1 MDDKLIPTLVLPGD
15 EEEAQPA
22 AAEAEAPVQ
31 EAAQPVQ
38 AAAAAVQTAPVAE
51 AQQAPAQEEKKDEP
65 LTPVDAQDD
74 SLNFD
79 NLSPEEQAAVLAFV
93 ERIDIHNSETVLK
106 YGNAAQ
112 TKISQFSD
120 KILEDVKTKD
130 TGAISDMLTQ
140 LVAELKGFDV
150 DEGKKGGLFGL
161 FKKAG
166 SNIAQLRA
174 KYDKV
179 EENVAQIIATLQ
191 GHQKQLISD
200 CKMLDELY
208 AQNEQYY
215 HELTLYIIAGELK
228 LQRLREEE
236 LPPLL
241 AKAQQT
247 ADPADAQI
255 ANDFSQLI
263 SRFEKRIH
271 DLKLTRMVSVQMGPQ
286 IRLMQNNDNVLAER
300 IQSTV
305 ANTIPLWKSQM
316 VIAMGMQHAESALN
330 AQKAVTDMTNELLRA
345 NAERL
350 KMGTIETAKEAER
363 RCGYRNHPRREHR
376 AHRYP
381 ERSAEDPARG
391 RSEARRRRHR
401 AWPPGEGAARQGAGN
416 QSLRM
421 RWDFVPN
428 PIRNL
433 RFLDFPLKP
442 IILMGFTY
450 NEQSPKPSGARFFPQ
465 KAA

>member
-1 MDDKLIPTLVLPGD
+1 MDDKTMPTLVLPGEED
-15 EEEAQPA
+15 EKTPETAPA
-22 AAEAEAPVQ
+22 AS
-31 EAAQPVQ
+31 
-38 AAAAAVQTAPVAE
+38 AAAAVQAAPAPEAAPVA
-51 AQQAPAQEEKKDEP
+51 AQTVE
-65 LTPVDAQDD
+65 PVDAKDD

-79 NLSPEEQAAVLAFV
+79 NLTPEEQAAVLAFV

-130 TGAISDMLTQ
+130 TGAISDMLTN

-150 DEGKKGGLFGL
+150 DEGKKGGFFGL

-166 SNIAQLRA
+166 NSITQLRA

-179 EENVAQIIATLQ
+179 EENVAQIILSLQ
-191 GHQKQLISD
+191 NHQKQLISD

-215 HELTLYIIAGELK
+215 HELTLYIIAGEIKLK
-228 LQRLREEE
+228 KLREEE
-236 LPPLL
+236 LPPML

-247 ADPADAQI
+247 ADPADAQA

-263 SRFEKRIH
+263 ERFEKRIH

-300 IQSTV
+300 IQSTI

-330 AQKAVTDMTNELLRA
+330 AQKSVTDMTNELLRS

-363 RCGYRNHPRREHR
+363 GVVDIETIRTANTALIDTLTEVQKIQR
-376 AHRYP
+376 
-381 ERSAEDPARG
+381 
-391 RSEARRRRHR
+391 
-401 AWPPGEGAARQGAGN
+401 EGAQKRAAASIELGRLEKE
-416 QSLRM
+416 LRDKIM
-421 RWDFVPN
+421 EVN
-428 PIRNL
+428 N
-433 RFLDFPLKP
+433 
-442 IILMGFTY
+442 
-450 NEQSPKPSGARFFPQ
+450 
-465 KAA
+465 

>member
-1 MDDKLIPTLVLPGD
+1 MDDKTMPTLVLPG
-15 EEEAQPA
+15 EEEEKTPETAPA
-22 AAEAEAPVQ
+22 VS
-31 EAAQPVQ
+31 
-38 AAAAAVQTAPVAE
+38 AAAAVQAAPAPEAAPVA
-51 AQQAPAQEEKKDEP
+51 AQTIE
-65 LTPVDAQDD
+65 PVDAKDD

-79 NLSPEEQAAVLAFV
+79 NLTPEEQAAVLAFV

-130 TGAISDMLTQ
+130 TGAISDMLTN

-150 DEGKKGGLFGL
+150 DEGKKGGFLGL

-166 SNIAQLRA
+166 NSITQLRA

-179 EENVAQIIATLQ
+179 EENVAQIILSLQ
-191 GHQKQLISD
+191 NHQKQLISD

-215 HELTLYIIAGELK
+215 HELTLYIIAGEIKLK
-228 LQRLREEE
+228 KLREEE
-236 LPPLL
+236 LPPML

-247 ADPADAQI
+247 ADPADAQA

-263 SRFEKRIH
+263 ERFEKRIH

-300 IQSTV
+300 IQSTI

-330 AQKAVTDMTNELLRA
+330 AQKSVTDMTNELLRS

-350 KMGTIETAKEAER
+350 KMGTIETAREAER
-363 RCGYRNHPRREHR
+363 GVVDIETIRTANTALIDTLTEVQKIQR
-376 AHRYP
+376 
-381 ERSAEDPARG
+381 
-391 RSEARRRRHR
+391 
-401 AWPPGEGAARQGAGN
+401 EGAQKRAAASIELGRLEKE
-416 QSLRM
+416 LRDKIM
-421 RWDFVPN
+421 EVN
-428 PIRNL
+428 N
-433 RFLDFPLKP
+433 
-442 IILMGFTY
+442 
-450 NEQSPKPSGARFFPQ
+450 
-465 KAA
+465 

>member
-1 MDDKLIPTLVLPGD
+1 MDDKTMPTLVLPG
-15 EEEAQPA
+15 EEEEKTPETAPA
-22 AAEAEAPVQ
+22 AS
-31 EAAQPVQ
+31 
-38 AAAAAVQTAPVAE
+38 AAAAVQAAPAPEAAPVA
-51 AQQAPAQEEKKDEP
+51 AQTIE
-65 LTPVDAQDD
+65 PVDAKDD
-74 SLNFD
+74 SLNID
-79 NLSPEEQAAVLAFV
+79 NLTPEEQAAVLAFV

-130 TGAISDMLTQ
+130 TGAISDMLTN

-150 DEGKKGGLFGL
+150 DEGKKGGFLGL

-166 SNIAQLRA
+166 NSITQLRA

-179 EENVAQIIATLQ
+179 EENVAQIILSLQ
-191 GHQKQLISD
+191 NHQKQLISD

-215 HELTLYIIAGELK
+215 HELTLYIIAGEIKLK
-228 LQRLREEE
+228 KLREEE
-236 LPPLL
+236 LPPML

-247 ADPADAQI
+247 ADPADAQA

-263 SRFEKRIH
+263 ERFEKRIH

-300 IQSTV
+300 IQSTI

-330 AQKAVTDMTNELLRA
+330 AQKSVTDMTNELLRS

-363 RCGYRNHPRREHR
+363 GVVDLETIRTANTALIDTLTEVQKIQR
-376 AHRYP
+376 
-381 ERSAEDPARG
+381 
-391 RSEARRRRHR
+391 
-401 AWPPGEGAARQGAGN
+401 EGAQKRAAASIELGRLEKE
-416 QSLRM
+416 LR
-421 RWDFVPN
+421 D
-428 PIRNL
+428 
-433 RFLDFPLKP
+433 K
-442 IILMGFTY
+442 ILEV
-450 NEQSPKPSGARFFPQ
+450 NN
-465 KAA
+465 

>member
-1 MDDKLIPTLVLPGD
+1 MDDKTMPTLVLPG
-15 EEEAQPA
+15 EEEEKTPETAPA
-22 AAEAEAPVQ
+22 AS
-31 EAAQPVQ
+31 
-38 AAAAAVQTAPVAE
+38 AAAAVQAAPAPEAAPVA
-51 AQQAPAQEEKKDEP
+51 AQTIE
-65 LTPVDAQDD
+65 PVDAKDD

-79 NLSPEEQAAVLAFV
+79 NLTPEEQAAVLAFV

-130 TGAISDMLTQ
+130 TGAISDMLTN

-150 DEGKKGGLFGL
+150 DEGKKGGFLGL

-166 SNIAQLRA
+166 NSITQLRA

-179 EENVAQIIATLQ
+179 EENVAQIILSLQ
-191 GHQKQLISD
+191 NHQKQLISD

-215 HELTLYIIAGELK
+215 HELTLYIIAGEIKLK
-228 LQRLREEE
+228 KLREEE
-236 LPPLL
+236 LPPML

-247 ADPADAQI
+247 ADPADAQ
-255 ANDFSQLI
+255 ATNDFSQLI
-263 SRFEKRIH
+263 ERFEKRIH

-300 IQSTV
+300 IQSTI

-330 AQKAVTDMTNELLRA
+330 AQKSVTDMTNELLRS

-363 RCGYRNHPRREHR
+363 GVVDIETIRTANTALIDTLTEVQKIQR
-376 AHRYP
+376 
-381 ERSAEDPARG
+381 
-391 RSEARRRRHR
+391 
-401 AWPPGEGAARQGAGN
+401 EGAQKRAAASIELGRLEKE
-416 QSLRM
+416 LRDKIM
-421 RWDFVPN
+421 EVN
-428 PIRNL
+428 N
-433 RFLDFPLKP
+433 
-442 IILMGFTY
+442 
-450 NEQSPKPSGARFFPQ
+450 
-465 KAA
+465 

>member
-1 MDDKLIPTLVLPGD
+1 MTMDDKTMPTLVLPG
-15 EEEAQPA
+15 EEEEKTPETAPA
-22 AAEAEAPVQ
+22 AS
-31 EAAQPVQ
+31 
-38 AAAAAVQTAPVAE
+38 AAAAVQAAPAPEAAPVA
-51 AQQAPAQEEKKDEP
+51 AQTIE
-65 LTPVDAQDD
+65 PVDAKDD

-79 NLSPEEQAAVLAFV
+79 NLTPEEQAAVLAFV

-130 TGAISDMLTQ
+130 TGAISDMLTN

-150 DEGKKGGLFGL
+150 DEGKKGGFFGL

-166 SNIAQLRA
+166 NSITQLRA

-179 EENVAQIIATLQ
+179 EENVAQIILSLQ
-191 GHQKQLISD
+191 NHQKQLISD

-215 HELTLYIIAGELK
+215 HELTLYIIAGEIKLK
-228 LQRLREEE
+228 KLREEE
-236 LPPLL
+236 LPPML

-247 ADPADAQI
+247 ADPADAQA

-263 SRFEKRIH
+263 ERFEKRIH

-300 IQSTV
+300 IQSTI

-330 AQKAVTDMTNELLRA
+330 AQKSVTDMTNELLRS

-363 RCGYRNHPRREHR
+363 GVVDIETIRTANTALIDTLTEVQKIQR
-376 AHRYP
+376 
-381 ERSAEDPARG
+381 
-391 RSEARRRRHR
+391 
-401 AWPPGEGAARQGAGN
+401 EGAQKRAAASIELGRLEKE
-416 QSLRM
+416 LR
-421 RWDFVPN
+421 D
-428 PIRNL
+428 
-433 RFLDFPLKP
+433 K
-442 IILMGFTY
+442 ILEV
-450 NEQSPKPSGARFFPQ
+450 NN
-465 KAA
+465 

>member
-1 MDDKLIPTLVLPGD
+1 MEDKVIPSLVLPGEED
-15 EEEAQPA
+15 ETQKVETQT
-22 AAEAEAPVQ
+22 AEA
-31 EAAQPVQ
+31 VQ
-38 AAAAAVQTAPVAE
+38 AAPAAAAVQE
-51 AQQAPAQEEKKDEP
+51 APAQAEKKDEAM
-65 LTPVDAQDD
+65 TPVDAQDD

-130 TGAISDMLTQ
+130 TGAISDMLTK

-161 FKKAG
+161 FKKTG
-166 SNIAQLRA
+166 NSITQLRA

-179 EENVAQIIATLQ
+179 EANVGEIIATLQ

-215 HELTLYIIAGELK
+215 HELTLYIVAGELK
-228 LQRLREEE
+228 LKKLREEE

-263 SRFEKRIH
+263 ERFEKRIH

-330 AQKAVTDMTNELLRA
+330 AQKAVTDMTNELLRS

-350 KMGTIETAKEAER
+350 KVGTIETAKEAER
-363 RCGYRNHPRREHR
+363 GVVDIETIRTANTALIDTLNEVQKIQR
-376 AHRYP
+376 
-381 ERSAEDPARG
+381 
-391 RSEARRRRHR
+391 
-401 AWPPGEGAARQGAGN
+401 EGAQKRAAAAIELGRLEKE
-416 QSLRM
+416 LR
-421 RWDFVPN
+421 DKVLEIN
-428 PIRNL
+428 H
-433 RFLDFPLKP
+433 
-442 IILMGFTY
+442 
-450 NEQSPKPSGARFFPQ
+450 
-465 KAA
+465 

>member
-1 MDDKLIPTLVLPGD
+1 MDDKTMPTLVLPG
-15 EEEAQPA
+15 EEEEKTPETAPA
-22 AAEAEAPVQ
+22 AS
-31 EAAQPVQ
+31 
-38 AAAAAVQTAPVAE
+38 AAAAVQAAPAPEAAPVA
-51 AQQAPAQEEKKDEP
+51 AQTIE
-65 LTPVDAQDD
+65 PVDAKDD
-74 SLNFD
+74 SLNFN
-79 NLSPEEQAAVLAFV
+79 NLTPEEQAAVLAFV

-130 TGAISDMLTQ
+130 TGAISDMLTN

-150 DEGKKGGLFGL
+150 DEGKKGGFFGL

-166 SNIAQLRA
+166 NSITQLRA

-179 EENVAQIIATLQ
+179 EENVAQIILSLQ
-191 GHQKQLISD
+191 NHQKQLISD

-215 HELTLYIIAGELK
+215 HELTLYIIAGEIKLK
-228 LQRLREEE
+228 KLREEE
-236 LPPLL
+236 LPPML

-247 ADPADAQI
+247 ADPADAQA

-263 SRFEKRIH
+263 ERFEKRIH

-300 IQSTV
+300 IQSTI

-330 AQKAVTDMTNELLRA
+330 AQKSVTDMTNELLRS

-363 RCGYRNHPRREHR
+363 GVVDIETIRTANTALIDTLTEVQKIQR
-376 AHRYP
+376 
-381 ERSAEDPARG
+381 
-391 RSEARRRRHR
+391 
-401 AWPPGEGAARQGAGN
+401 EGAQKRAAASIELGRLEKE
-416 QSLRM
+416 LR
-421 RWDFVPN
+421 D
-428 PIRNL
+428 
-433 RFLDFPLKP
+433 K
-442 IILMGFTY
+442 ILEV
-450 NEQSPKPSGARFFPQ
+450 NN
-465 KAA
+465 

>member
-1 MDDKLIPTLVLPGD
+1 MDDKTMPTLVLPG
-15 EEEAQPA
+15 EEEEKTPETAPA
-22 AAEAEAPVQ
+22 AS
-31 EAAQPVQ
+31 
-38 AAAAAVQTAPVAE
+38 AAAAVQAAPAPEAAPVA
-51 AQQAPAQEEKKDEP
+51 AQTIE
-65 LTPVDAQDD
+65 PVDAKDD

-79 NLSPEEQAAVLAFV
+79 NLTPEEQAAVLAFV

-130 TGAISDMLTQ
+130 TGAISDMLTN

-150 DEGKKGGLFGL
+150 DEGKKGGFFGL
-161 FKKAG
+161 FKTAG
-166 SNIAQLRA
+166 NSITQLRA

-179 EENVAQIIATLQ
+179 EENVAQIILSLQ
-191 GHQKQLISD
+191 NHQKQLISD

-215 HELTLYIIAGELK
+215 HELTLYIVAGEIKLK
-228 LQRLREEE
+228 KLREEE
-236 LPPLL
+236 LPPML

-247 ADPADAQI
+247 ADPADAQA

-263 SRFEKRIH
+263 ERFEKRIH

-300 IQSTV
+300 IQSTI

-330 AQKAVTDMTNELLRA
+330 AQKSVTDMTNELLRS

-363 RCGYRNHPRREHR
+363 GVVDLETIRTANTALIDTLTEVQKIQR
-376 AHRYP
+376 
-381 ERSAEDPARG
+381 
-391 RSEARRRRHR
+391 
-401 AWPPGEGAARQGAGN
+401 EGAQKRAAASIELGRLEKE
-416 QSLRM
+416 LR
-421 RWDFVPN
+421 D
-428 PIRNL
+428 
-433 RFLDFPLKP
+433 K
-442 IILMGFTY
+442 ILEV
-450 NEQSPKPSGARFFPQ
+450 NN
-465 KAA
+465 

>member
-1 MDDKLIPTLVLPGD
+1 MDDKTMPTLVLPG
-15 EEEAQPA
+15 EEEEKTPETAPA
-22 AAEAEAPVQ
+22 AS
-31 EAAQPVQ
+31 
-38 AAAAAVQTAPVAE
+38 AAAAVQAAPAPEAAPVA
-51 AQQAPAQEEKKDEP
+51 AQTIE
-65 LTPVDAQDD
+65 PVDAKDD

-79 NLSPEEQAAVLAFV
+79 NLTPEEQAAVLAFV

-130 TGAISDMLTQ
+130 TGAISDMLTN

-150 DEGKKGGLFGL
+150 DEGKKGGFLGL

-166 SNIAQLRA
+166 NSITQLRA

-179 EENVAQIIATLQ
+179 EENVAQIILSHQ
-191 GHQKQLISD
+191 NHQKQLISD

-215 HELTLYIIAGELK
+215 HELTLYIIAGEIKLK
-228 LQRLREEE
+228 KLREEE
-236 LPPLL
+236 LPPML

-247 ADPADAQI
+247 ADPTDAQA

-263 SRFEKRIH
+263 ERFEKRIH

-300 IQSTV
+300 IQSTI

-330 AQKAVTDMTNELLRA
+330 AQKSVTDMTNELLRS

-363 RCGYRNHPRREHR
+363 GVVDIETIRTANTALIDTLTEVQKIQR
-376 AHRYP
+376 
-381 ERSAEDPARG
+381 
-391 RSEARRRRHR
+391 
-401 AWPPGEGAARQGAGN
+401 EGAQKRAAASIELGRLEKE
-416 QSLRM
+416 LR
-421 RWDFVPN
+421 D
-428 PIRNL
+428 
-433 RFLDFPLKP
+433 K
-442 IILMGFTY
+442 ILEV
-450 NEQSPKPSGARFFPQ
+450 NN
-465 KAA
+465 

>member
-1 MDDKLIPTLVLPGD
+1 MDDKTMPTLVLPG
-15 EEEAQPA
+15 EEEEKTPEAAPA
-22 AAEAEAPVQ
+22 AS
-31 EAAQPVQ
+31 
-38 AAAAAVQTAPVAE
+38 AAAAVQAAPAPEAAPVA
-51 AQQAPAQEEKKDEP
+51 AQTIE
-65 LTPVDAQDD
+65 PVDAKDD

-79 NLSPEEQAAVLAFV
+79 NLTPEEQAAVLAFV

-130 TGAISDMLTQ
+130 TGAISDMLTK

-166 SNIAQLRA
+166 NNIAQLRA

-179 EENVAQIIATLQ
+179 EANVAEIIATLQ
-191 GHQKQLISD
+191 NHQKQLISD

-215 HELTLYIIAGELK
+215 HELTLYIIAGEIKLK
-228 LQRLREEE
+228 KLREEE
-236 LPPLL
+236 LPPML

-247 ADPADAQI
+247 ADPADAQA

-263 SRFEKRIH
+263 ERFEKRIH

-300 IQSTV
+300 IQSTI

-330 AQKAVTDMTNELLRA
+330 AQKAVTDMTNELLRS

-363 RCGYRNHPRREHR
+363 GVVDLETIRTANTALIDTLTEVQKIQR
-376 AHRYP
+376 
-381 ERSAEDPARG
+381 
-391 RSEARRRRHR
+391 
-401 AWPPGEGAARQGAGN
+401 EGAQKRAAASIELGRLEKE
-416 QSLRM
+416 LR
-421 RWDFVPN
+421 D
-428 PIRNL
+428 
-433 RFLDFPLKP
+433 K
-442 IILMGFTY
+442 ILEV
-450 NEQSPKPSGARFFPQ
+450 NN
-465 KAA
+465 

>member
-1 MDDKLIPTLVLPGD
+1 MDDKTMPTLVLPG
-15 EEEAQPA
+15 EEEEKTPETAPA
-22 AAEAEAPVQ
+22 AS
-31 EAAQPVQ
+31 
-38 AAAAAVQTAPVAE
+38 AAAAVQAAPAPEAAPVA
-51 AQQAPAQEEKKDEP
+51 AQTIE
-65 LTPVDAQDD
+65 PVDAKDD

-79 NLSPEEQAAVLAFV
+79 NLTPEEQAAVLAFV

-130 TGAISDMLTQ
+130 TGAISDMLTN

-150 DEGKKGGLFGL
+150 DEGKKGGFLGL

-166 SNIAQLRA
+166 NSITQLRA

-179 EENVAQIIATLQ
+179 EENVAQIILSLQ
-191 GHQKQLISD
+191 NHQKQLISD
-200 CKMLDELY
+200 YKMLDELY

-215 HELTLYIIAGELK
+215 HELTLYIIAGEIKLK
-228 LQRLREEE
+228 KLREEE
-236 LPPLL
+236 LPPML

-247 ADPADAQI
+247 ADPADAQA

-263 SRFEKRIH
+263 ERFEKRIH

-300 IQSTV
+300 IQSTI

-330 AQKAVTDMTNELLRA
+330 AQKSVTDMTNELLRS

-363 RCGYRNHPRREHR
+363 GVVDIETIRTANTALIDTLTEVQKIQR
-376 AHRYP
+376 
-381 ERSAEDPARG
+381 
-391 RSEARRRRHR
+391 
-401 AWPPGEGAARQGAGN
+401 EGAQKRAAASIELGRLEKE
-416 QSLRM
+416 LR
-421 RWDFVPN
+421 D
-428 PIRNL
+428 
-433 RFLDFPLKP
+433 K
-442 IILMGFTY
+442 ILEV
-450 NEQSPKPSGARFFPQ
+450 NN
-465 KAA
+465 

>member
-15 EEEAQPA
+15 EEEAQQA

-38 AAAAAVQTAPVAE
+38 AAAAAVQTAPVEE
-51 AQQAPAQEEKKDEP
+51 AQRAPAQEEKKDEP

-130 TGAISDMLTQ
+130 TGAISDMLTK

-166 SNIAQLRA
+166 NNIAQLRA

-179 EENVAQIIATLQ
+179 EANVAEIIATLQ
-191 GHQKQLISD
+191 NHQKQLISD

-228 LQRLREEE
+228 LKKLREEE

-255 ANDFSQLI
+255 AQ
-263 SRFEKRIH
+263 RFQPAYR
-271 DLKLTRMVSVQMGPQ
+271 
-286 IRLMQNNDNVLAER
+286 
-300 IQSTV
+300 
-305 ANTIPLWKSQM
+305 
-316 VIAMGMQHAESALN
+316 
-330 AQKAVTDMTNELLRA
+330 AV
-345 NAERL
+345 
-350 KMGTIETAKEAER
+350 
-363 RCGYRNHPRREHR
+363 
-376 AHRYP
+376 
-381 ERSAEDPARG
+381 
-391 RSEARRRRHR
+391 
-401 AWPPGEGAARQGAGN
+401 
-416 QSLRM
+416 
-421 RWDFVPN
+421 
-428 PIRNL
+428 
-433 RFLDFPLKP
+433 
-442 IILMGFTY
+442 
-450 NEQSPKPSGARFFPQ
+450 
-465 KAA
+465 

>member
-1 MDDKLIPTLVLPGD
+1 MDDKTMPTLVLPG
-15 EEEAQPA
+15 EETEKTPETAPA
-22 AAEAEAPVQ
+22 
-31 EAAQPVQ
+31 
-38 AAAAAVQTAPVAE
+38 AAAAAVQAAPAPEAAPVA
-51 AQQAPAQEEKKDEP
+51 AQTIE
-65 LTPVDAQDD
+65 PVDAKDD

-79 NLSPEEQAAVLAFV
+79 NLTPEEQAAVLAFV

-130 TGAISDMLTQ
+130 TGAISDMLTN

-150 DEGKKGGLFGL
+150 DEGKKGGFLGL

-166 SNIAQLRA
+166 NSITQLRA

-179 EENVAQIIATLQ
+179 EENVAQIILSLQ
-191 GHQKQLISD
+191 NHQKQLISD

-215 HELTLYIIAGELK
+215 HELTLYIVAGEIKLK
-228 LQRLREEE
+228 KLREEE
-236 LPPLL
+236 LPPML

-247 ADPADAQI
+247 ADPADAQA

-263 SRFEKRIH
+263 ERFEKRIH

-300 IQSTV
+300 IQSTI

-330 AQKAVTDMTNELLRA
+330 AQKSVTDMTNELLRS

-350 KMGTIETAKEAER
+350 KMGTIETAREAER
-363 RCGYRNHPRREHR
+363 GVVDIETIRTANTALIDTLTEVQKIQR
-376 AHRYP
+376 
-381 ERSAEDPARG
+381 
-391 RSEARRRRHR
+391 
-401 AWPPGEGAARQGAGN
+401 EGAQKRAAASIELGRLEKE
-416 QSLRM
+416 LRDKIM
-421 RWDFVPN
+421 EVN
-428 PIRNL
+428 N
-433 RFLDFPLKP
+433 
-442 IILMGFTY
+442 
-450 NEQSPKPSGARFFPQ
+450 
-465 KAA
+465 

>member
-1 MDDKLIPTLVLPGD
+1 MDDKTMPTLVLPG
-15 EEEAQPA
+15 EEEEKTPETAPA
-22 AAEAEAPVQ
+22 AS
-31 EAAQPVQ
+31 
-38 AAAAAVQTAPVAE
+38 AAAAVQAAPAPEAAPVA
-51 AQQAPAQEEKKDEP
+51 AQTIE
-65 LTPVDAQDD
+65 PVDAKDD

-79 NLSPEEQAAVLAFV
+79 NLTPEEQAAVLAFV

-130 TGAISDMLTQ
+130 TGAISDMLTN

-150 DEGKKGGLFGL
+150 DEGKKGGFLGL

-166 SNIAQLRA
+166 NSITQLRA

-179 EENVAQIIATLQ
+179 EENVAQIILSLQ
-191 GHQKQLISD
+191 NHQKQLISD

-215 HELTLYIIAGELK
+215 HELTLYIIAGEIKLK
-228 LQRLREEE
+228 KLREEE
-236 LPPLL
+236 LPPML

-247 ADPADAQI
+247 ADPADAQA

-263 SRFEKRIH
+263 ERFEKRIH

-300 IQSTV
+300 IQSTI

-316 VIAMGMQHAESALN
+316 VIAMGMQQAESALN
-330 AQKAVTDMTNELLRA
+330 AQKSVTDMTNELLRS

-350 KMGTIETAKEAER
+350 KMGTIETAREAER
-363 RCGYRNHPRREHR
+363 GVVDIETIRTANTALIDTLTEVQKIQR
-376 AHRYP
+376 
-381 ERSAEDPARG
+381 
-391 RSEARRRRHR
+391 
-401 AWPPGEGAARQGAGN
+401 EGAQKRAAASIELGRLEKE
-416 QSLRM
+416 LR
-421 RWDFVPN
+421 D
-428 PIRNL
+428 
-433 RFLDFPLKP
+433 K
-442 IILMGFTY
+442 ILEV
-450 NEQSPKPSGARFFPQ
+450 NN
-465 KAA
+465 

>member
-1 MDDKLIPTLVLPGD
+1 MDDKTMPTLVLPG
-15 EEEAQPA
+15 EEEEKTPETAPA
-22 AAEAEAPVQ
+22 AS
-31 EAAQPVQ
+31 
-38 AAAAAVQTAPVAE
+38 AAAAVQAAPAPEAAPVA
-51 AQQAPAQEEKKDEP
+51 AQTIE
-65 LTPVDAQDD
+65 PVDAKDD

-79 NLSPEEQAAVLAFV
+79 NLTPEEQAAVLAFV

-130 TGAISDMLTQ
+130 TGAISDMLTN

-150 DEGKKGGLFGL
+150 DEGKKGGFLGL

-166 SNIAQLRA
+166 NSITQLRA

-179 EENVAQIIATLQ
+179 EENVAQIILSLQ
-191 GHQKQLISD
+191 NHQKQLISD

-215 HELTLYIIAGELK
+215 HELTLYIIAGGIKLK
-228 LQRLREEE
+228 KLREEE
-236 LPPLL
+236 LPPML

-247 ADPADAQI
+247 ADPADAQA

-263 SRFEKRIH
+263 ERFEKRIH

-300 IQSTV
+300 IQSTI

-330 AQKAVTDMTNELLRA
+330 AQKSVTDMTNELLRS

-363 RCGYRNHPRREHR
+363 GVVDIETIRTANTALIDTLTEVQKIQR
-376 AHRYP
+376 
-381 ERSAEDPARG
+381 
-391 RSEARRRRHR
+391 
-401 AWPPGEGAARQGAGN
+401 EGAQKRAAASIELGRLEKE
-416 QSLRM
+416 LRDKIM
-421 RWDFVPN
+421 EVN
-428 PIRNL
+428 N
-433 RFLDFPLKP
+433 
-442 IILMGFTY
+442 
-450 NEQSPKPSGARFFPQ
+450 
-465 KAA
+465 

>member
-1 MDDKLIPTLVLPGD
+1 MDDKTMPTLVLPG
-15 EEEAQPA
+15 EEEEKTPETAPA
-22 AAEAEAPVQ
+22 AS
-31 EAAQPVQ
+31 
-38 AAAAAVQTAPVAE
+38 AAAAVQAAPAPEAAPVA
-51 AQQAPAQEEKKDEP
+51 AQTVE
-65 LTPVDAQDD
+65 PVDAKDD

-79 NLSPEEQAAVLAFV
+79 NLTPEEQAAVLAFV

-130 TGAISDMLTQ
+130 TGAISDMLTN

-150 DEGKKGGLFGL
+150 DEGKKGGFFGL

-166 SNIAQLRA
+166 NSITQLRA

-179 EENVAQIIATLQ
+179 EENVAQIILSLQ
-191 GHQKQLISD
+191 NHQKQLISD

-215 HELTLYIIAGELK
+215 HELTLYIIAGEIKLK
-228 LQRLREEE
+228 KLREEE
-236 LPPLL
+236 LPPML

-247 ADPADAQI
+247 ADPADAQA

-263 SRFEKRIH
+263 ERFEKRIH

-300 IQSTV
+300 IQSTI

-330 AQKAVTDMTNELLRA
+330 AQKSVTDMTNELLRS

-363 RCGYRNHPRREHR
+363 GVVDLETIRTANTALIDTLTEVQKIQR
-376 AHRYP
+376 
-381 ERSAEDPARG
+381 
-391 RSEARRRRHR
+391 
-401 AWPPGEGAARQGAGN
+401 EGAQKRAAASIELGRLEKE
-416 QSLRM
+416 LR
-421 RWDFVPN
+421 D
-428 PIRNL
+428 
-433 RFLDFPLKP
+433 K
-442 IILMGFTY
+442 ILEV
-450 NEQSPKPSGARFFPQ
+450 NN
-465 KAA
+465 